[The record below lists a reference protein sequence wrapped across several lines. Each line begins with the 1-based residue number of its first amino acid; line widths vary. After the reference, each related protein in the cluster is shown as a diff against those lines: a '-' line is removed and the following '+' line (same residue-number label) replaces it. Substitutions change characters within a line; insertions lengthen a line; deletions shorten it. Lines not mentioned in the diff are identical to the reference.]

1 MTPLN
6 QETTI
11 PYVIFVLLKMKG
23 WVIYIKQTQAN
34 SQEHFKNREEKEIRR
49 VQSEWVCV
57 VAENAYCLHRD

>member
-1 MTPLN
+1 
-6 QETTI
+6 
-11 PYVIFVLLKMKG
+11 MKG